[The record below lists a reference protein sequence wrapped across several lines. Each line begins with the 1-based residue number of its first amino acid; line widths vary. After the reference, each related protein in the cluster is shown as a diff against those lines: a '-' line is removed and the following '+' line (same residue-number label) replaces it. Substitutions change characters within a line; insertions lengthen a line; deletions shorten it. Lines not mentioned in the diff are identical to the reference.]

1 MIATL
6 YMSNGDILPY
16 KYQRVGN
23 GYNKDLVKPIPGTYH
38 FNYSDPFLDDK
49 LMTPI
54 YTDINGTVAFKDL
67 FFSVYGPAGTY
78 MIEFDCEGVK
88 LLSDYIY
95 VVSKVATLKIII
107 QPSSFVTTDAGTIQ
121 SQLNC
126 LIQVV
131 DKNGNNTL
139 KLDF

>member
-1 MIATL
+1 
-6 YMSNGDILPY
+6 MSNGDILPY

-23 GYNKDLVKPIPGTYH
+23 GYNKDLVKPIPGIYH
-38 FNYSDPFLDDK
+38 FNYSDPFLDDNM
-49 LMTPI
+49 MTPI
-54 YTDINGTVAFKDL
+54 YTDINGTVAFTDL

-107 QPSSFVTTDAGTIQ
+107 QPSSFVTTDAGTIE

-131 DKNGNNTL
+131 DKNGKNTL
-139 KLDF
+139 KLCF